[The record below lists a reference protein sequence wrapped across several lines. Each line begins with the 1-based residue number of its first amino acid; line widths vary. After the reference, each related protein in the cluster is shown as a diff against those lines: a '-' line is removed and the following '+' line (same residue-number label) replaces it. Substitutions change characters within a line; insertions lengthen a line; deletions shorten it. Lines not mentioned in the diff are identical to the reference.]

1 MVNLILEIAAFF
13 LVLFF
18 LVPFLFFSF
27 WLHHIANRDSHG
39 PWHDDDTAPT
49 ARH

>member
-1 MVNLILEIAAFF
+1 MVDVILEIAAFI

-27 WLHHIANRDSHG
+27 WLHHIAHREHKG
-39 PWHDDDTAPT
+39 PWHNDDTARH

>member
-1 MVNLILEIAAFF
+1 MLDLIIEIAAFI

-27 WLHHIANRDSHG
+27 WLHQLADKSHRG
-39 PWHDDDTAPT
+39 QWHEDDTARP